1 VFNPLQLDLWDTRC
15 LINSLIVGVLCV
27 TISIFLSGPLRAFL
41 SLFGAVLA
49 VIAAFIIMRRSRS

>member
-1 VFNPLQLDLWDTRC
+1 MKNLKQLANIL
-15 LINSLIVGVLCV
+15 LIVSVLCIV
-27 TISIFLSGPLRAFL
+27 ISIFLSGPLRAFL